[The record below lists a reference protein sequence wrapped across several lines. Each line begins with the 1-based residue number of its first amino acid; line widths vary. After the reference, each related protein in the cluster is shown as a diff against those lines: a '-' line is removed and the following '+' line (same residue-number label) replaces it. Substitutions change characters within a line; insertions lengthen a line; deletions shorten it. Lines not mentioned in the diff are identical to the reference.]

1 MEDITFIST
10 CASEFCEI
18 YVGSGPKKVREIFEL
33 GRDNKP
39 AIIFI
44 DELESVGFKRTSD
57 SRSYANNIERY
68 STLNQ
73 LLSELDGISGNE
85 NLVVIAA
92 TNREDLLDSALTRP
106 GRFDYKIHLELPD
119 VHMRSKIFSLY
130 LNHFKYD
137 EDNINDELIELYAEK
152 SKNLTGANIEA
163 IVNEAATLSFS
174 KEKSFIT
181 KEDLEMSFNKNMNE
195 FSKFNAMNQ
204 DRDFL
209 YMNR

>member
-1 MEDITFIST
+1 MEDITFFST

-33 GRDNKP
+33 ARENKP
-39 AIIFI
+39 AILFI

-73 LLSELDGISGNE
+73 LLAELDGITENE

-92 TNREDLLDSALTRP
+92 TNREDLLDAALTRP

-119 VHMRSKIFSLY
+119 KHMRHQIFKLY

-137 EDNINDELIELYAEK
+137 DENINEKLIEIYAEK

-174 KEKSFIT
+174 KNETFIT
-181 KEDLEMSFNKNMNE
+181 KEDFETSFNKNMIE
-195 FSKFNAMNQ
+195 FCKFNGFNQ
-204 DRDFL
+204 DKDYL
-209 YMNR
+209 YIK

>member
-1 MEDITFIST
+1 MEDITFFST

-18 YVGSGPKKVREIFEL
+18 YVGSGPKKVREMFEL
-33 GRDNKP
+33 ARENRP
-39 AIIFI
+39 AILFI

-73 LLSELDGISGNE
+73 LLSELDGITENE

-92 TNREDLLDSALTRP
+92 TNREDLLDAALTRP
-106 GRFDYKIHLELPD
+106 GRFDYKINLELPD
-119 VHMRSKIFSLY
+119 KHMRNKIFKLY
-130 LNHFKYD
+130 LHHFKYD
-137 EDNINDELIELYAEK
+137 EENINEEIIEMLAEK

-174 KEKSFIT
+174 KNETFIT
-181 KEDLEMSFNKNMNE
+181 KEDFEASFNKNMNE
-195 FSKFNAMNQ
+195 FYKFNGFNQ
-204 DRDFL
+204 EKDYLF
-209 YMNR
+209 MK

>member
-1 MEDITFIST
+1 MEDITFFST

-18 YVGSGPKKVREIFEL
+18 YVGSGPKKVREIFDLARE
-33 GRDNKP
+33 NKP
-39 AIIFI
+39 AILFI

-57 SRSYANNIERY
+57 SRSYVNNIERY

-73 LLSELDGISGNE
+73 LLSELDGITENE

-92 TNREDLLDSALTRP
+92 TNREDLLDAALTRP

-119 VHMRSKIFSLY
+119 KHMRIQIFKLY

-137 EDNINDELIELYAEK
+137 EENINEELIEMFAEK

-174 KEKSFIT
+174 KNETFIT
-181 KEDLEMSFNKNMNE
+181 KEDFLASFNKNMNE
-195 FSKFNAMNQ
+195 FYKFNGFNQ
-204 DRDFL
+204 EKDYL
-209 YMNR
+209 YMK

>member
-18 YVGSGPKKVREIFEL
+18 YVGSGPKKVREVFEL
-33 GRDNKP
+33 ARDNKP
-39 AIIFI
+39 AIVFI
-44 DELESVGFKRTSD
+44 DELESIGFKRTSD

-73 LLSELDGISGNE
+73 LLSELDGITSNE
-85 NLVVIAA
+85 NLIVIAA
-92 TNREDLLDSALTRP
+92 TNREDLLDTALTRP
-106 GRFDYKIHLELPD
+106 GRFDYKINLELPD
-119 VHMRSKIFSLY
+119 VKMRRKIFEIY

-137 EDNINDELIELYAEK
+137 EENIDDELIQFYAEK

-174 KEKSFIT
+174 KNKSFIV
-181 KEDLEMSFNKNMNE
+181 KEDFDISFNKNITE
-195 FSKFNAMNQ
+195 FCKFSGHNQ
-204 DRDFL
+204 EKEFM
-209 YMNR
+209 YVN